1 MSDILLSVR
10 DLRNYEVYDPEGD
23 KLGVLEDFVIDLT
36 DSSVR
41 YAILATSTLGAVNK
55 KVFAVPLAALT
66 LDTENECFILDID
79 QERLESA
86 EGFDAKTTPEQPDP
100 LFAKHSPRH

>member
-1 MSDILLSVR
+1 MSDMLLSVH
-10 DLRNYEVYDPEGD
+10 DLHNYEVYDPQGN
-23 KLGVLEDFVIDLT
+23 KLGVLEDFMLDLK

-41 YAILATSTLGAVNK
+41 YAILATSTLGAVKK

-66 LDTENECFILDID
+66 LDTENECFVLAIA

-86 EGFDAKTTPEQPDP
+86 KGFDAKTTPKQPDP
-100 LFAKHSPRH
+100 LFAKQSPRH